1 MLVVAADQGGRRT
14 LADVGNEPS
23 PPQLPAP
30 PLPLR
35 TDRLVLR
42 TVVATDR
49 DAIGS
54 YCSNAEV
61 TRYLPFPALDDEGLT
76 KRMDRLVAATAPSTV
91 GEFLALA
98 VEFEGAL
105 VGDLMLRFSSSHGP
119 GDSPSIAELG
129 WVFAPEHSGRGFAT
143 ESARA
148 LIDLAFG
155 HYPLHR
161 VMAQLDPRNHAS
173 AALCERLGMRHEAH
187 TREDFADRDGTW
199 GDTAVYGLLRR
210 EWAAL

>member
-1 MLVVAADQGGRRT
+1 MGS
-14 LADVGNEPS
+14 EPS
-23 PPQLPAP
+23 PPQLLPP

-35 TDRLVLR
+35 TERLVLR
-42 TVVATDR
+42 TVVASDR
-49 DAIGS
+49 EAIGD
-54 YCSNAEV
+54 YCAKPEV

-76 KRMDRLVAATAPSTV
+76 KRLDRLVAATAPSTV

-98 VEFEGAL
+98 VEFDGVL
-105 VGDLMLRFSSSHGP
+105 VGDLMLRFSARHGDDAP
-119 GDSPSIAELG
+119 PSIAELG
-129 WVFAPEHSGRGFAT
+129 WVFAPEYAGRGFAT

-161 VMAQLDPRNHAS
+161 VMAQLDPRNVAS